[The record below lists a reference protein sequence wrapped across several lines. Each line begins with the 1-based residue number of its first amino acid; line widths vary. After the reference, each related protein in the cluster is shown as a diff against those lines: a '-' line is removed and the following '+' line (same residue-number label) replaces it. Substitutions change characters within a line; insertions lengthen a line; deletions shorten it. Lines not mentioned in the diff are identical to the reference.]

1 MSTRPRFLAIL
12 VLAAAAATACA
23 GLRSSPPAT
32 GIDHPTGP
40 NDLILRVHVGGG
52 FVPIDY
58 SLRNVPSWSLF
69 GDGRLVVTGPQI
81 EIYPGPAL
89 PNLQVSQFSEEGIQ
103 QILEAARDAGLF
115 GPDRR
120 YDHPGIADASTTT
133 FTVVAEGQ
141 RHFISAYAL
150 GFDEPPGMISQ
161 EDLDARRALLD
172 FQTKIGDRNWLP
184 QGSITEEQP
193 FDFDELRIF
202 VRDDAPKD
210 DALPQEELRWPL
222 SPGLADFGTELPDL
236 DLRCGSIQGA
246 DLDTFLPLA
255 QQANELTPWRND
267 NHLYGLILRPLLPDE
282 SGCELTSDP
291 VGY

>member
-1 MSTRPRFLAIL
+1 MSTRRFLATL
-12 VLAAAAATACA
+12 VLAAVAATSCA
-23 GLRSSPPAT
+23 GLRQSPSDA
-32 GIDHPTGP
+32 GIAYPTGP
-40 NDLILRVHVGGG
+40 NDLVLRVHVGGG

-58 SLRNVPSWSLF
+58 SLRDVPFWSLF

-89 PNLQVSQFSEEGIQ
+89 PNLQVSTISEEGIQ

-133 FTVVAEGQ
+133 FTVVAEGR
-141 RHFISAYAL
+141 RHVISAYAL

-161 EDLDARRALLD
+161 EELEARRDLMD
-172 FQTKIGDRNWLP
+172 FQTKIGDRNWFP
-184 QGSITEEQP
+184 QGSISEEQP

-202 VRDDAPKD
+202 VRDEAPKD
-210 DALPQEELRWPL
+210 ETVPQEELHWPL
-222 SPGLADFGTELPDL
+222 SPGLADFGTVLPDL
-236 DLRCGSIQGA
+236 DLRCGSVQGA

-255 QQANELTPWRND
+255 QQANELTPWQNND
-267 NHLYGLILRPLLPDE
+267 HLYGLIFRPLLPDE
-282 SGCELTSDP
+282 SGCEGIEP
-291 VGY
+291 VGF